1 MAIVNSIKA
10 LFPGFGAP
18 TEYVSLLTEALTRNA
33 TSTHALTGFRNPI
46 RSGRLRMKTISPP
59 VAATQVTA
67 IKIVGDDGVTS
78 VTLYQ
83 DTQTRTAAENIDL
96 FFDFLSDLNLT
107 TLTVS
112 VTAANAGAADQT
124 CDFEVGANP

>member
-1 MAIVNSIKA
+1 
-10 LFPGFGAP
+10 
-18 TEYVSLLTEALTRNA
+18 
-33 TSTHALTGFRNPI
+33 
-46 RSGRLRMKTISPP
+46 MKTISPP
-59 VAATQVTA
+59 VAATQVTG

-83 DTQTRTAAENIDL
+83 DTQARTAAENIDL

-112 VTAANAGAADQT
+112 VTAANAGRQIKHAISRLRQIL
-124 CDFEVGANP
+124 ENKVLNLISRGRW